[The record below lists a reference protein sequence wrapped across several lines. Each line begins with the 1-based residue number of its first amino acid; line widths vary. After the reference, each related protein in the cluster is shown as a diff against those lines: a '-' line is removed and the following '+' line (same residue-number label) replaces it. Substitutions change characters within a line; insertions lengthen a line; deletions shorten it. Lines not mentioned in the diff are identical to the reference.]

1 MSTPDGTKMM
11 RTSRQGVFSSED
23 AVKLGADAGKELKAN
38 GPKEL
43 FMY

>member
-1 MSTPDGTKMM
+1 MATPDGTQMM
-11 RTSRQGVFSSED
+11 RTSRVAGFSAED
-23 AVKLGADAGKELKAN
+23 AVKAGDEAGRELKAN